1 VITKVT
7 FKFIL
12 ELLNAQRPL
21 GKGESAASYAN
32 VGTNLER
39 TGGAPPN
46 WRSKASR
53 IKNQGTC
60 GACWAFTSTGLYETL
75 MIVKGK
81 P

>member
-1 VITKVT
+1 VTTKVT

-53 IKNQGTC
+53 IKKSRDL
-60 GACWAFTSTGLYETL
+60 WSVLGLYINRTL
-75 MIVKGK
+75 
-81 P
+81 